1 MPVQQAEKN
10 EHFDVIIIGAEF
22 SGRAVADR
30 FAELRLETHIALVD
44 ALEVGQGVSGLT
56 QDLLLIYLTT

>member
-22 SGRAVADR
+22 PGLAVADR
-30 FAELRLETHIALVD
+30 FAELRLETRIALVD